1 MMMLSDSL
9 KMHILGNALYVDIDI
24 WNAGTQEF
32 NTAFLTFDTG
42 ATVTTISTTILDAL
56 GYDTSKGKEEKITTG
71 SGVATVR
78 EITVDKFRIG
88 TNYILDNVKV
98 YAHDF
103 PDESFST
110 GVLGLN
116 VISQFDILL
125 RFSSKLIN
133 LAKIEG

>member
-24 WNAGTQEF
+24 WNTGTQEF

-42 ATVTTISTTILDAL
+42 ATVTTISGTILDAL
-56 GYDTSKGKEEKITTG
+56 GYDTSKGKDEKITTG
-71 SGVATVR
+71 SGVAIVR

-88 TNYILDNVKV
+88 TNYILDDVKV

-110 GVLGLN
+110 GVLGFN

-133 LAKIEG
+133 LARI